1 MDQRL
6 IPFRIRAALQ
16 VAIEAQSTIT
26 DANQM
31 LTQARKRIATLQL
44 ECMHDFPAATG
55 GSGGS
60 CNLCGVT
67 VKAYNDMK
75 ATSAL
80 TRQSKDEA
88 PTDSQL
94 GDVVHPASEH
104 SVEIAD
110 LYINFHR
117 HPTPE

>member
-1 MDQRL
+1 
-6 IPFRIRAALQ
+6 
-16 VAIEAQSTIT
+16 
-26 DANQM
+26 M
-31 LTQARKRIATLQL
+31 LTQARKRIVALQL
-44 ECMHDFPAATG
+44 ERMHDFPAAAG
-55 GSGGS
+55 GSSGS

-67 VKAYNDMK
+67 VKAYDEMK
-75 ATSAL
+75 ATNEL
-80 TRQSKDEA
+80 TQQSKDEA
-88 PTDSQL
+88 PIDSQL